1 MAEAGPGGGAA
12 ATGVGVEAAEAPVA
26 RAGAAGAWLIVAA
39 VAVVGCRGTLGAS
52 VGDFSV
58 VE

>member
-1 MAEAGPGGGAA
+1 MAEAGLGGGAA

-26 RAGAAGAWLIVAA
+26 RAGAAGAWLT
-39 VAVVGCRGTLGAS
+39 VAVGAFFFCRGTLGAS

>member
-26 RAGAAGAWLIVAA
+26 RAGAAGAWLAVAA
-39 VAVVGCRGTLGAS
+39 VPDRWLPRDARGERG
-52 VGDFSV
+52 
-58 VE
+58 